1 MLVRLVVQRLMVHVS
16 AGWLVLG
23 WLGAANVINLVRECS
38 DSSGKQH
45 LPLSSVSRGAPSTRK
60 SNGRRDEVVQHG
72 DKSRKLLRIDRHAPR
87 SPSAGDVFGVVLSQW

>member
-1 MLVRLVVQRLMVHVS
+1 MLARLVVQRLMVHMS

-45 LPLSSVSRGAPSTRK
+45 LPLSSVSRGGPSTRK
-60 SNGRRDEVVQHG
+60 SNGRFELWRQ
-72 DKSRKLLRIDRHAPR
+72 KLLP
-87 SPSAGDVFGVVLSQW
+87 VLPCHPNKVE

>member
-1 MLVRLVVQRLMVHVS
+1 MLARLVVQRLMVHMS

-60 SNGRRDEVVQHG
+60 SNGRFELRRQ
-72 DKSRKLLRIDRHAPR
+72 KLLPVLPRH
-87 SPSAGDVFGVVLSQW
+87 PSKVE